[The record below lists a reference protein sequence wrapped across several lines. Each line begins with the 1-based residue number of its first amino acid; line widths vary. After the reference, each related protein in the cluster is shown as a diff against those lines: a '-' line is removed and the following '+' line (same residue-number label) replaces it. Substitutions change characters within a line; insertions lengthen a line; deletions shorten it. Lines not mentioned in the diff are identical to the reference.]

1 MYDEFTAWDGGAD
14 FGDGGYID
22 FSSDSYYDAVEY
34 EATEGGGTIF
44 ILPNGEPARE
54 DGATGGSEGELAY
67 GPGTA
72 TLQSLNG
79 SEQLASVAE
88 EAEELLE
95 GALVEGSG
103 VEEEILETMPAEE
116 DAIVGDGEST
126 TPTPTPGPVVY
137 YEDPRIDQLYAVVVQ
152 MDQRDAEVLKHY
164 HNVELIGTSLV
175 GLLSMAVGGCVAY
188 AFLRRIFI

>member
-1 MYDEFTAWDGGAD
+1 MSDEFTAWDGGAE
-14 FGDGGYID
+14 FADGGYID
-22 FSSDSYYDAVEY
+22 FSSDSYYDAVQY
-34 EATEGGGTIF
+34 EPTEGGGTIF
-44 ILPNGEPARE
+44 ILPNGEPAHE
-54 DGATGGSEGELAY
+54 GASGGSGGELEY

-72 TLQSLNG
+72 TLQSLAG
-79 SEQLASVAE
+79 SEQVASVAE

-103 VEEEILETMPAEE
+103 VEEEILETTPAEE
-116 DAIVGDGEST
+116 DVIVGGGEST

-137 YEDPRIDQLYAVVVQ
+137 YEDPRIDDLYAVVVQ

-175 GLLSMAVGGCVAY
+175 GLISMAVGGCVAY